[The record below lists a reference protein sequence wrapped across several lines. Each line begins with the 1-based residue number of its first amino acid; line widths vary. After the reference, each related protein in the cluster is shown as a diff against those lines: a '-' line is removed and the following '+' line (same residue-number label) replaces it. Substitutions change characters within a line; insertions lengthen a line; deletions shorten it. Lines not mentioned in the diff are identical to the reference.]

1 MEGAVDPA
9 EWRRSTYRKVL
20 KALDQGIF
28 WLEHVREDSPET
40 MEAPDAHDA
49 VKRGIF
55 HLGEA
60 GGIAFS
66 GHFAGTDSGALFDD
80 ISDAIELR
88 DLDSTRE
95 IRNVVQRRSRSGRNP
110 DEGVAVD
117 EDLDWDT
124 GYLQMLAALN
134 ESRQARDSGD
144 LHRYSVMAGF
154 LSGLMHWDTGAGRHK
169 QGSLRDAVIAAYND
183 GWGAALWVEWEG
195 IREARRM
202 GGALDS
208 EEDPD
213 LLLRWVGLRLAAAD
227 RMTGPLFF
235 SRDDETD
242 DERDERESDER
253 AYFVRCERSTQR
265 AQNFGKRIASRDDDG
280 VWLPAS
286 HALNRALVFESH
298 KEARAEPDAVEDE
311 KET

>member
-1 MEGAVDPA
+1 MEGAVDLA

-28 WLEHVREDSPET
+28 WLEHVREDIAET
-40 MEAPDAHDA
+40 AEGPDAHDA

-66 GHFAGTDSGALFDD
+66 GHFAGTDSGALFND
-80 ISDAIELR
+80 ISDALELR
-88 DLDSTRE
+88 DLDRTSE
-95 IRNVVQRRSRSGRNP
+95 IRNVVQTRSRSGGDP
-110 DEGVAVD
+110 DEDVAAD

-154 LSGLMHWDTGAGRHK
+154 LSGLMHWDTGVDRHES
-169 QGSLRDAVIAAYND
+169 GSPRDTVIAAYND

-195 IREARRM
+195 IREERM
-202 GGALDS
+202 AGASRDS
-208 EEDPD
+208 EEGRD

-227 RMTGPLFF
+227 RMTGPF
-235 SRDDETD
+235 RREGETEH
-242 DERDERESDER
+242 ERHNRESEEWACLLR
-253 AYFVRCERSTQR
+253 SERSTQR
-265 AQNFGKRIASRDDDG
+265 AKDFGKRIARGDEDG
-280 VWLPAS
+280 GWMPAS
-286 HALNRALVFESH
+286 HAIERAFVPESRR
-298 KEARAEPDAVEDE
+298 EDGAEGGEGGDAP
-311 KET
+311 ET